1 MTRSGSGSQSV
12 RIDWSEPA
20 FDDLSA
26 LRDYIARD
34 APHYAE
40 QFIDRLMDAAGRLA
54 EFPDIGRRVPE
65 ADGASGLREI
75 IFHSYRLIYQ
85 VDRTADRILI
95 VTLVHGSRD
104 IAGQDPKPWD
114 IV

>member
-1 MTRSGSGSQSV
+1 M

-20 FDDLSA
+20 FDDLLA
-26 LRDYIARD
+26 LRGYIARD

-40 QFIDRLMDAAGRLA
+40 QFIDRLMTAASRLT
-54 EFPDIGRRVPE
+54 EFPDIGRAVPE
-65 ADGASGLREI
+65 ADGNSSLREI

-85 VDRTADRILI
+85 VDRAKDRILI
-95 VTLVHGSRD
+95 VTLVHASRD

-114 IV
+114 MV